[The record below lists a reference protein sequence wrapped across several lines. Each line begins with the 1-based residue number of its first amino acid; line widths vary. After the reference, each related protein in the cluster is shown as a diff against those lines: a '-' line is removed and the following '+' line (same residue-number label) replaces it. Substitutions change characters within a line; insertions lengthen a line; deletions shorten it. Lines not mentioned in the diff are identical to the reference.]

1 MSTVIR
7 FNGPDG
13 EGGPMSTYVVETP
26 QQILEVWR
34 AADGSPF
41 MVTHEASGRT
51 MYVNPQN
58 VTCWFER
65 PAQEGGGDGD

>member
-13 EGGPMSTYVVETP
+13 EGGPMSTYVAEAP
-26 QQILEVWR
+26 ERILEAWK
-34 AADGSPF
+34 AAHGSPF
-41 MVTHEASGRT
+41 PVTHESSGRT
-51 MYVNPQN
+51 MFVNPQN

-65 PAQEGGGDGD
+65 SAQEAGGDGG